1 MIKVEFYHD
10 AVCGWC
16 YIMSPRL
23 RKIITKFNV
32 DVVHRSFVLQRSKE
46 EMIERFSSMEN
57 AKHEILSH
65 WEACKTSADDPS
77 TINIEGMKA
86 AKFDYPSGYQ
96 AALFTKSAE
105 ILWGQEA
112 HWNLFDAIQKAHLS
126 ESRNI
131 ADINVLLAIAHEI
144 GLDGNALQELVVD
157 ENIGR
162 LVKQDNARA
171 MTFGIKTIP
180 TIVIDG
186 RQVISQAMTLGQ
198 LERLF
203 STISASVVLE

>member
-32 DVVHRSFVLQRSKE
+32 EVAHRSFVLQRSTE

-65 WEACKTSADDPS
+65 WEACKISADDPS

-96 AALFTKSAE
+96 AALIVKSAE

-112 HWNLFDAIQKAHLS
+112 HWDLFDAIQNAHLR

-131 ADINVLLAIAHEI
+131 GDINVLLAIAQEM
-144 GLDGNALQELVVD
+144 GFDANALQQRVVD
-157 ENIGR
+157 EYIVR

-171 MTFGIKTIP
+171 MKFGIKTIP

-186 RQVISQAMTLGQ
+186 RQVISQVMTLEQ

-203 STISASVVLE
+203 TTISTTTFSE

>member
-112 HWNLFDAIQKAHLS
+112 HWDLFDAIQKAHLS

-203 STISASVVLE
+203 STISASVVSE

>member
-112 HWNLFDAIQKAHLS
+112 HWDLFDAIQKEHLS

-203 STISASVVLE
+203 STISASVVSE